1 MRAKKRQIH
10 IPHKD
15 DQRSRKVSVM
25 NRTTTKL
32 LLGTSLA
39 ALLTGTALTAATAQ
53 TTAAPAAAAD
63 DKIEQIVVTGSRIAR
78 PDLQSAAPVTVVSSD
93 DVKTQGTNK
102 IEDLLNNLPQVFSN
116 QNSGVSNGADGTAR
130 VDLRNLG
137 SNRTLVLLD
146 GRRLAPGSIGGNGA
160 ADLNF
165 IPAALISNIQILTG
179 GASSTYGADAVAGV
193 VNFVMNRK
201 FEGVRVDVNYNF
213 FQHGNNNPL
222 RPLINQRFATPNGS
236 TVDGGSLDGNLV
248 FGAALG
254 DGRGHVTAY
263 AGFRQDQAITQDS
276 RDYSTCT
283 LNASAANDY
292 GVVCGGSGTPA
303 KTRFGGFSAA
313 NRTLAGLPTATSYSL
328 DPAVGDGRGL
338 RPFVA
343 SDQFN
348 FAPLNYYR
356 RPSTRFSLGAFAD
369 YEINEH
375 FMPYMD
381 VMFMDYST
389 KAQIAPS
396 GAFFGPRSVNCD
408 NPLLLASPVIATAAC
423 GAASGTATNA
433 TILIGKRNIEGG
445 GRTNEIGFSQF
456 RFVAGV
462 KGDISDAWNYDLNA
476 QYGQVNFAATYRND
490 LSDKRIDRALQVVNV
505 GGVPTCKSVVDG
517 TDPSCVP
524 YNIFQTGGVTSAAA
538 GYISI
543 PLVLTGNTKE
553 TIVSGYVSGDLGK
566 MGLHSPFAESG
577 PQLVLGAEYRKE
589 ELATQPDLSYI
600 NGDGAGQGGPTLPI
614 IGKYDVKDFFTEL
627 SLPLVQDKPFF
638 NSLQVDLGYRY
649 STYNNGSNKTNAS
662 TYKIEL
668 GWSPIENVKFRG
680 SINRAVRA
688 ANIGELFAN
697 NSIGLFSGSD
707 PCVGAAPS
715 ATLVQCQATG
725 LAPSLYGTLIPN
737 SAEQYNNFGGGNL
750 ALKPE
755 KADTWTLGVVLQ
767 PKNFLPNFSLT
778 VDYFNIK
785 VKDAIGV
792 IGAQVILDQCVA
804 TGDPFFCSKIKRSTA
819 AGAVGSLWLNEDGY
833 VNDSTTNTGSVKT
846 SGIDVAMNYKLDIG
860 DSANVGFKLDGTYLN
875 KFVSQPITNGFDYDC
890 AGFYGLTCQTPSPKW
905 RHSFRVKFNPAWPVN
920 VAVTWRYVG
929 GVTLDRLSTDP
940 DLAGKSPSKN
950 DDKIGAQNYFDLAV
964 GVPVSDKLNFRIGV
978 RNILDRD
985 PPIISQGSLPQTIG
999 NGNTVVGTYD
1009 YLGRNMFMNLTADF

>member
-1 MRAKKRQIH
+1 
-10 IPHKD
+10 
-15 DQRSRKVSVM
+15 
-25 NRTTTKL
+25 
-32 LLGTSLA
+32 
-39 ALLTGTALTAATAQ
+39 
-53 TTAAPAAAAD
+53 
-63 DKIEQIVVTGSRIAR
+63 
-78 PDLQSAAPVTVVSSD
+78 
-93 DVKTQGTNK
+93 
-102 IEDLLNNLPQVFSN
+102 
-116 QNSGVSNGADGTAR
+116 
-130 VDLRNLG
+130 
-137 SNRTLVLLD
+137 VLID
-146 GRRLAPGSIGGNGA
+146 GRRLAPGGIGGSAA

-165 IPAALISNIQILTG
+165 IPSALISNIQILTG

-213 FQHGNNNPL
+213 FQHGNGSNNTKFVNTNNDSDL
-222 RPLINQRFATPNGS
+222 RSVINKRFNTPNGS

-263 AGFRQDQAITQDS
+263 AGFRQDQAITEDS

-283 LNASAANDY
+283 LNPDPNPAVT
-292 GVVCGGSGTPA
+292 GVSGKTLACGGSGTPA
-303 KTRFGGFSAA
+303 LTRFGNLVDPSKV
-313 NRTLAGLPTATSYSL
+313 RTQATDPDTMALLFDPDTGLPVL
-328 DPAVGDGRGL
+328 KPVAVLGSRSITTGNTL
-338 RPFVA
+338 RPFVT

-356 RPSTRFSLGAFAD
+356 RPSTRYSLGAFAD

-375 FMPYMD
+375 FTPYMD

-408 NPLLLASPVIATAAC
+408 NPLLLASPAIASAVCVVAGKTL
-423 GAASGTATNA
+423 GAATTSVLNTPTKVTVN
-433 TILIGKRNIEGG
+433 IGKRNVEGG
-445 GRTNEIGFSQF
+445 GRFNDIGFNQF
-456 RFVAGV
+456 RIVAGL
-462 KGDISDAWNYDLNA
+462 KGDISDAWSYDVYA
-476 QYGQVNFAATYRND
+476 QFGQVGFASVYRND
-490 LSDKRIDRALQVVNV
+490 VSDTRIDRALNVVNV
-505 GGVPTCKSVVDG
+505 GGVPTCQSVVDG

-524 YNIFQTGGVTSAAA
+524 YNVFALGGVTQAAVN
-538 GYISI
+538 YISI
-543 PLVLTGNTKE
+543 PLVLTGKTRE
-553 TIVSGYVSGDLGK
+553 TLVSGYFSGDLGK
-566 MGLHSPFAESG
+566 MGLKSPFAESG

-589 ELATQPDLSYI
+589 DLATQPDLSYI

-614 IGKYDVKDFFTEL
+614 IGQYDVKDFFTEL
-627 SLPLVQDKPFF
+627 SLPLVQEKPFF

-649 STYNNGSNKTNAS
+649 STYNNGSKKTNAS

-668 GWSPIENVKFRG
+668 GWSPIEDVKFRG

-697 NSIGLFSGSD
+697 RSIGLFNGSD
-707 PCVGAAPS
+707 PCAGTAPEATAA
-715 ATLVQCQATG
+715 QCANTG
-725 LAPSLYGTLIPN
+725 LAPSRYGTIESN
-737 SAEQYNNFGGGNL
+737 SAGQYNSLSGGNL
-750 ALKPE
+750 SLKPE

-785 VKDAIGV
+785 IADAINTV
-792 IGAQVILDQCVA
+792 GAQVILDQCVA
-804 TGDPFFCSKIKRSTA
+804 TGNPFVCGKIKRSNA
-819 AGAVGSLWLNEDGY
+819 AGAEGSLWLDSSGFIED
-833 VNDSTTNTGSVKT
+833 DTTNTGSVKT

-860 DSANVGFKLDGTYLN
+860 DTSSVGFKLDGTYLN
-875 KFVSQPITNGFDYDC
+875 KYITQPITNGFDYDC
-890 AGFYGLTCQTPSPKW
+890 AGFYGLTCLTPSPKW

-920 VAVTWRYVG
+920 IAVTWRYVG
-929 GVTLDRLSTDP
+929 GVKLDRTSADKDLSNKVIP
-940 DLAGKSPSKN
+940 APS
-950 DDKIGAQNYFDLAV
+950 DAKIGSQNYFDLAV

-985 PPIISQGSLPQTIG
+985 PPIISQGSLPATIG
-999 NGNTVVGTYD
+999 NGNTIVGTYD